1 MPAPPIPDSHP
12 GRHIAILRALRGVVL
27 AATGDITP
35 DRLLARACALLVDH
49 GVADSCTV
57 VDVHHGGMQVV
68 TTAGN
73 EAKSTPL
80 RRMADEGRAPPC
92 AIAALRE
99 RSAIVLHITP
109 STCPDCDVP
118 SSSPGPRT
126 AIAVPVECPGLAS
139 AVLIAALPAGISAD
153 ETERVLMG
161 DFASDL
167 GEMTRM
173 LDARRA
179 LRERND
185 LAESLYRTVFDQSP
199 IGKVL
204 ATPDGRMF
212 RVNLAFSEMVGYTVA
227 YLEQSKF
234 LEITFDDDRAAS
246 EAFVR
251 SLLAGDSDTG
261 TIEKRYRHAHGHE
274 VWAIVTT
281 RLLRDP
287 TGRPRYFVTSA
298 QDISDRK
305 RIEQTLG
312 EREARLADLL
322 ETMPIGWAEHLM
334 IFDDTG
340 APVDYVFLEV
350 NTAFERFTGLA
361 RDAVQGRL
369 VTEVIPG
376 IRDAQPNLIEVY
388 GDVVRT
394 GRERRMEL
402 HFTPLDRWYGL
413 TAYKRLGDRFIVMCE
428 DITKRKEAE
437 RDVLGANVALL
448 RANQQLAVANKE
460 IEAFAYSVSH
470 DLRQPLRGIDGFS
483 RILVDRYAGSLD
495 PTARGY
501 LGRVRAAAQRMGSLI
516 DDMLRLSRITRAG
529 MKLLDVD
536 LASVAREVA
545 DQLQATGPDRAV
557 VWEIP
562 STLPARADRR
572 LVEVVLQN
580 LLDNAWKYTGR
591 HDRARIEVGLLPG
604 NEGRGNDGPVYF
616 VRDDGAGFDMRY
628 ADKLFGAFQRLHG
641 VEDFPG
647 SGVGLAT
654 VQRIVHR
661 HGGRIWAEAEVE
673 KGATFFFTLAR
684 TVETAQNRNPVTPDE
699 EGMDT

>member
-1 MPAPPIPDSHP
+1 MPDDPIPASHP
-12 GRHIAILRALRGVVL
+12 ERHIGILRALRGLVL

-35 DRLLARACALLVDH
+35 DGLLARACDLLVDH

-57 VDVHHGGMQVV
+57 VDVRHESMHVV
-68 TTAGN
+68 AAAGN
-73 EAKSTPL
+73 QAKSEPI
-80 RRMADEGRAPPC
+80 RRMAEDGRVPPC

-99 RSAIVLHITP
+99 RTAIVVHASP
-109 STCPDCDVP
+109 STCPECDVLA
-118 SSSPGPRT
+118 SSPGPRT
-126 AIAVPVECPGLAS
+126 AIAVPVGCPGLTA
-139 AVLIAALPAGISAD
+139 AVLIVALPAFACAD
-153 ETERVLMG
+153 DTERALMG

-167 GEMTRM
+167 GEMARM

-185 LAESLYRTVFDQSP
+185 LAESDFRTVFDQSP

-204 ATPDGRMF
+204 AAPDGRMF
-212 RVNLAFSEMVGYTVA
+212 RVNPAFAEMVGYTAA

-234 LEITFDDDRAAS
+234 VEITFDEDRAAS
-246 EAFVR
+246 LAFVR

-261 TIEKRYRHAHGHE
+261 TIEKRYRHADGHE

-287 TGRPRYFVTSA
+287 AGRPRYFVTSA
-298 QDISDRK
+298 QGISDRK
-305 RIEQTLG
+305 RFEQALA

-322 ETMPIGWAEHLM
+322 QTMPIGWGEHLM
-334 IFDDTG
+334 LFDDTG
-340 APVDYVFLEV
+340 APTDYVFLEV
-350 NTAFERFTGLA
+350 NTAFERFTGLT
-361 RDAVQGRL
+361 RDVVQGRR

-376 IRDAQPNLIEVY
+376 IRHAQPNLIEVY

-413 TAYKRLGDRFIVMCE
+413 TAYKRPGDRFIVMFE

-437 RDVLGANVALL
+437 QEVLRANAALL

-529 MKLLDVD
+529 MKLQDVD
-536 LASVAREVA
+536 LAGVAREVA
-545 DQLQATGPDRAV
+545 EQIQATEPDRAV

-562 STLPARADRR
+562 SALPARADRR
-572 LVEVVLQN
+572 LVEVLLRN
-580 LLDNAWKYTGR
+580 LLENAWKYTGR
-591 HDRARIEVGLLPG
+591 RDRARIEVGLLP
-604 NEGRGNDGPVYF
+604 GNDGPVYF

-673 KGATFFFTLAR
+673 KGATFFFTLAPAD
-684 TVETAQNRNPVTPDE
+684 ETAQNRDPDSPANK
-699 EGMDT
+699 GMDT

>member
-1 MPAPPIPDSHP
+1 MPDDPFPASHP
-12 GRHIAILRALRGVVL
+12 GRPIAVLRALRGIVL

-35 DRLLARACALLVDH
+35 DRLLARACGLLVDH

-57 VDVHHGGMQVV
+57 VDVRHEGIQVV
-68 TTAGN
+68 ATAGN
-73 EAKSTPL
+73 EAQSEPL
-80 RRMADEGRAPPC
+80 RRMAAHGRVPPC

-99 RSAIVLHITP
+99 RSAIVLLGTP
-109 STCPDCDVP
+109 STCPDCNELC
-118 SSSPGPRT
+118 SSLGPRT
-126 AIAVPVECPGLAS
+126 VIAVPFDFPGLDA
-139 AVLIAALPAGISAD
+139 AVLIAALPDGICAD
-153 ETERVLMG
+153 DTERVLMG
-161 DFASDL
+161 DFGSDL
-167 GEMTRM
+167 GEMARM
-173 LDARRA
+173 LEARRA
-179 LRERND
+179 EGERTD
-185 LAESLYRTVFDQSP
+185 RAGSDFRTIFDHSP

-204 ATPDGRMF
+204 AAPDGRML
-212 RVNLAFSEMVGYTVA
+212 RVNPAFAQMVGYTVEQ
-227 YLEQSKF
+227 LEQSPF
-234 LEITFDDDRAAS
+234 LGITYEQDRAAS

-251 SLLAGDSDTG
+251 GLLAGDSHTG
-261 TIEKRYRHAHGHE
+261 TIEKRYRHADGHE
-274 VWAIVTT
+274 VWAVVTT

-287 TGRPRYFVTSA
+287 TGRPRCFVTSA

-305 RIEQTLG
+305 RIEQTLA
-312 EREARLADLL
+312 ERETRLADLL
-322 ETMPIGWAEHLM
+322 ETMPIGWGEHRML
-334 IFDDTG
+334 FDDAG
-340 APVDYVFLEV
+340 APVDYVFLEI
-350 NTAFERFTGLA
+350 NTAFERFTGLT
-361 RDAVQGRL
+361 RDTVRGRR

-413 TAYKRLGDRFIVMCE
+413 TAYRRPDDRFIVMFE

-437 RDVLGANVALL
+437 QEVLGANAALL
-448 RANQQLAVANKE
+448 RANRQLAVANKE

-483 RILVDRYAGSLD
+483 RILVDRYADSLE
-495 PTARGY
+495 PTAKGY

-529 MKLLDVD
+529 MKLQDVD

-545 DQLQATGPDRAV
+545 EQIQATEPDRAV
-557 VWEIP
+557 VWAIP
-562 STLPARADRR
+562 STLPARADRQ
-572 LVEVVLQN
+572 LIEVMLRN
-580 LLDNAWKYTGR
+580 LLENAWKYTGR
-591 HDRARIEVGLLPG
+591 HDRARIEVGQLPDSP
-604 NEGRGNDGPVYF
+604 GNDGPVYF

-661 HGGRIWAEAEVE
+661 HGGRIWAEAHIE
-673 KGATFFFTLAR
+673 KGATFFFTLAHAI
-684 TVETAQNRNPVTPDE
+684 ESAQNRDADSPVK
-699 EGMDT
+699 EGVDT